1 MSKYVIIHAFTV
13 LTDGGEEDVGS
24 LGNISFSPTLIISF
38 SATPTEMAPS
48 VMPPLVPQSPSGGGG
63 TTTIGTI
70 ALNSGATKLVIAI
83 LRCGGGSSAGLAVK
97 LIELEPDM
105 AHLGESL
112 EEAAELLRAHDQVI
126 ESLQSKQAPV
136 EDLLRQA
143 DDLIADQR
151 PKAEV
156 YTAMAESLGQ
166 AWKDLNNHLDERK
179 TVLTANFNFQGHFQV
194 RRASCED

>member
-1 MSKYVIIHAFTV
+1 M
-13 LTDGGEEDVGS
+13 
-24 LGNISFSPTLIISF
+24 
-38 SATPTEMAPS
+38 
-48 VMPPLVPQSPSGGGG
+48 
-63 TTTIGTI
+63 
-70 ALNSGATKLVIAI
+70 VIAI
-83 LRCGGGSSAGLAVK
+83 LRCCGGGGGDAGLAVK
-97 LIELEPDM
+97 LIELEPGIG
-105 AHLGESL
+105 HLGESL
-112 EEAAELLRAHDQVI
+112 EEAAELLRAHDKVI
-126 ESLQSKQAPV
+126 ESLQSKQTPV

-194 RRASCED
+194 RRASREDCQPIHQTTAPFDTPPLLPGLSPEGGRPGEPQPTKPA